1 MESEILTWDDMTKEI
16 RFVKPG
22 LNGSLIDEN
31 AQKMTPP
38 DDWAFLPAGDAA
50 VTRKVTSKGTVWKVQ
65 VKIGRR
71 IISKGIWASSKIIE
85 QAKNEVEVLRSTDSY
100 QKKLEQGRQRRNR
113 REAEYEKEFFHEV
126 CSFLNFAHIYKDL
139 ERKLAEA
146 ITAHAIP
153 VGSGTVARTA
163 MITVE
168 ERASRA
174 VIAWMRHQTTA
185 YDSMKIPRI
194 KGKRRETRRMLAGY
208 SLELLR
214 GYRNGTDTS
223 PDCPLKKSLKNP
235 DFN

>member
-1 MESEILTWDDMTKEI
+1 MNHEI
-16 RFVKPG
+16 RIVKPG
-22 LNGSLIDEN
+22 LNESLIDEN
-31 AQKMTPP
+31 GQKVVPP

-50 VTRKVTSKGTVWKVQ
+50 VTRKVTSKGPVWKVQ

-85 QAKNEVEVLRSTDSY
+85 HSKNEVEALRSTESY

-113 REAEYEKEFFHEV
+113 IQEEYEKEFFLEI
-126 CSFLNFAHIYKDL
+126 CSFLNFAPIYKDL

-146 ITAHAIP
+146 VTAHAIP
-153 VGSGTVARTA
+153 VGSGTVARTST
-163 MITVE
+163 IPVE

-208 SLELLR
+208 SLELLLV
-214 GYRNGTDTS
+214 YRDGTEAPS
-223 PDCPLKKSLKNP
+223 DCPLKQSLENP
-235 DFN
+235 DSN

>member
-1 MESEILTWDDMTKEI
+1 MKREI
-16 RFVKPG
+16 RIVKPG
-22 LNGSLIDEN
+22 LNGSLVDESG
-31 AQKMTPP
+31 QKVVPP

-50 VTRKVTSKGTVWKVQ
+50 VTRKVTSKAQVWKVQ

-71 IISKGIWASSKIIE
+71 IISKGIWASSEIIE
-85 QAKNEVEVLRSTDSY
+85 QAKEEVETLRSTDSY
-100 QKKLEQGRQRRNR
+100 KKKLEQGRQRRNR
-113 REAEYEKEFFHEV
+113 IQEEYEKEFFLEI
-126 CSFLNFAHIYKDL
+126 CSFLNFAPIYKDL

-146 ITAHAIP
+146 VTAHAIP
-153 VGSGTVARTA
+153 VGSGTVARTST
-163 MITVE
+163 IPVE